1 MEYESENKLRLKNLG
16 EVIKS
21 NIKTVISHFS
31 NNDIVYLIDL
41 NDIVFSLN
49 LKTDSIQMLDQK
61 NIEKKL
67 FIDC

>member
-21 NIKTVISHFS
+21 NIKKVISHFS
-31 NNDIVYLIDL
+31 NNDIVYLINS